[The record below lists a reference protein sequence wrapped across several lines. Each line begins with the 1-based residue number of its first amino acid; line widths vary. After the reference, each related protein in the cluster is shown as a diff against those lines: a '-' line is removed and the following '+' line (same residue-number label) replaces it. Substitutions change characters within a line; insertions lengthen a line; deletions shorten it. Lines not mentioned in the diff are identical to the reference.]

1 MDQGEKAGT
10 PQQVNYSL
18 DLLLRDEHDRSHI
31 RSQLALIKAE
41 YAIRGRS
48 VLELGC
54 GLGANLE
61 LFKQDNAVSGIEGL
75 ASAVV
80 EARSRNLPVVQG
92 NLESQLEIESGTIDW
107 VLCLDVLEHL
117 EHPFGLMVEIRRILR
132 DNGRAILNVPNHFNA
147 SGRVRLLF
155 GSGLDVHGFFPEAH
169 EWDNPHLRFFT
180 QSGIK
185 QLIVSSGFE
194 LLDDRSS
201 RFIAFPKHTLFERAG
216 LGFIPRVF
224 TRANPNLFA
233 SGFFLIIQKALG

>member
-1 MDQGEKAGT
+1 MDRREKAGM
-10 PQQVNYSL
+10 PRQVNYSL
-18 DLLLRDEHDRSHI
+18 DLLLRDEQDRSHI

-41 YAIRGRS
+41 YAIRDCS
-48 VLELGC
+48 VMELGC
-54 GLGANLE
+54 GFGANLE

-80 EARSRNLPVVQG
+80 EAQSRNLRVVQG
-92 NLESQLEIESGTIDW
+92 DLESKLEIESGTIDW

-117 EHPFGLMVEIRRILR
+117 EHPFDLMVEIRRILR
-132 DNGRAILNVPNHFNA
+132 DSGRAILNVPNHFSA

-185 QLIVSSGFE
+185 QLVVSSGFE
-194 LLDDRSS
+194 LLDDRSN
-201 RFIAFPKHTLFERAG
+201 RFIAFPMHTLFERVG

-224 TRANPNLFA
+224 ARANPNLFA
-233 SGFFLIIQKALG
+233 SGFFFIIQKALG